1 MRFLVAFI
9 IAVTNIILAAILIIC
24 FTPLIYALYASFF
37 GEPAFV
43 GDYAVF
49 FTCFFV
55 SYSFFTTLLLTLFGK
70 KRKYIYL
77 AVLLI
82 IELLIF
88 WGIWEVYAIFG
99 GTIVIAWLIAQ
110 AIFLAKKKFGKK
122 LKQPQI

>member
-1 MRFLVAFI
+1 MKFAVAFI
-9 IAVTNIILAAILIIC
+9 IAVTNIILAAILIVC
-24 FTPLIYALYASFF
+24 FTPLIYALYASIF

-55 SYSFFTTLLLTLFGK
+55 SYSFFTTLLLTLFGN

-82 IELLIF
+82 IELIFF
-88 WGIWEVYAIFG
+88 WGIWEVCAIFA
-99 GTIVIAWLIAQ
+99 GTVIIAWLVAQ
-110 AIFLAKKKFGKK
+110 AVLFVKKKIGKK
-122 LKQPQI
+122 